1 MQRGGAQASGL
12 MARVR
17 RLDPLSLF
25 GLLFGCF
32 AVSLGQSLEGGH
44 LGSLLNLPALVIVVG
59 GTLGAVMLQVPF
71 AVFVNAL
78 KRAKWVLSP
87 PPDRAADLADR
98 LVGWAE
104 LVRRSG
110 HLALEDVLERES
122 DRYLRKGLQL
132 VVDGADAET
141 LRECLERELETEEIA
156 ELQAARVYESMGGY
170 APTVGI
176 LGAVLGLI
184 QVMENLSDP
193 SRLGEGIAAAFV
205 ATVYGVGLANLLLLP
220 YANKLKGIVRSRSRA
235 RELAIDGLVAIAEG
249 ENPRK
254 IRQKLSGYL
263 G

>member
-1 MQRGGAQASGL
+1 M
-12 MARVR
+12 
-17 RLDPLSLF
+17 LDPLSF
-25 GLLFGCF
+25 VGLLFGCL
-32 AVSLGQSLEGGH
+32 AISLGQSMEGGH
-44 LGSLLNLPALVIVVG
+44 LSSLLNLPALVIVVG

-78 KRAKWVLSP
+78 RRAKWVLSP
-87 PPDRAADLADR
+87 PHDHAEVVVDK
-98 LVGWAE
+98 LVDWAE

-110 HLALEDVLERES
+110 HLALEEVLDHEA
-122 DRYLRKGLQL
+122 DRYLCKGLQL
-132 VVDGADAET
+132 VIDGADSDT
-141 LRECLERELETEEIA
+141 LRACLERELETEEIF
-156 ELQAARVYESMGGY
+156 ELQTAKVFESMGGY

-184 QVMENLSDP
+184 QVMENLADP
-193 SRLGEGIAAAFV
+193 SRLGQGIAAAFV

-220 YANKLKGIVRSRSRA
+220 YANKLKGIVRAQSRT
-235 RELAIDGLVAIAEG
+235 RELMIDGLAAIAEG